1 MQIVKG
7 LIGLP
12 SRSKRVEE
20 GEAIVVVFDSFLRER
35 VCEDRKKKERKKI
48 VSVKVLILNGNI
60 LILMLIN

>member
-20 GEAIVVVFDSFLRER
+20 GEAIVVFDSFLRER

-48 VSVKVLILNGNI
+48 VSVKVLILNGKYTNI
-60 LILMLIN
+60 DVD

>member
-20 GEAIVVVFDSFLRER
+20 GEAIVVFDSFLRER
-35 VCEDRKKKERKKI
+35 VCEDRKKKENCECEG
-48 VSVKVLILNGNI
+48 SDFEW
-60 LILMLIN
+60 

>member
-35 VCEDRKKKERKKI
+35 VCEDRKKENCECEG
-48 VSVKVLILNGNI
+48 SDFEW
-60 LILMLIN
+60 